1 MSRAC
6 DAIGCSCPTASG
18 RFMCR
23 KHWFMVPADLQ
34 RVINTR
40 YRACRKEFGFLSD
53 PEYLKACTAAIQG
66 IAKAEGR
73 PAADDSY
80 ARLLRG
86 VEKRAAKTQEESTT
100 EGDWV

>member
-6 DAIGCSCPTASG
+6 DAIGCSCATASG

-23 KHWFMVPADLQ
+23 KHWFMVPAALQ

-40 YRACRKEFGFLSD
+40 YRVCRKDYGFLSD

-66 IAKAEGR
+66 IAKAEGT

-80 ARLLRG
+80 VRLLRG
-86 VEKRAAKTQEESTT
+86 VEKRAAMNTSIGGQ
-100 EGDWV
+100 